1 MIMTM
6 RSFRLIVAGFVLG
19 VGVPIHIGMMGEM
32 YLVAWA
38 LIACWAALLIHKYAA
53 QERAVIGWMDA
64 KLRSIR
70 KDAKEEEDD
79 A

>member
-53 QERAVIGWMDA
+53 EERALRVWVEA
-64 KLRSIR
+64 KLCSIR
-70 KDAKEEEDD
+70 KDAKEKDD